1 MLIKYAPAP
10 IMTPFVP
17 NLNALLTSY
26 RQTIFGL
33 ETKFVPVAMQMF
45 KWGLMLTK

>member
-17 NLNALLTSY
+17 YWNALLTPY
-26 RQTIFGL
+26 LQTIFGL

-45 KWGLMLTK
+45 EWSLMLTK